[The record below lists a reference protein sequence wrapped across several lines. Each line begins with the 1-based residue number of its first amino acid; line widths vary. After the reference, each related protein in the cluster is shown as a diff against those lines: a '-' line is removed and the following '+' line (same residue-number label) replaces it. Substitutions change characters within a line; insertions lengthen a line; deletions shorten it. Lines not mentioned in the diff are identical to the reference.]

1 MDKYSAYKAIYKAII
16 KQAAITLDINLG
28 DILLGGRFKNMKTEV
43 KDIGTDELGQPT
55 INGKKLLAFRIAK
68 LMPNKTEEDLK
79 KDTKYKMLD
88 EA

>member
-1 MDKYSAYKAIYKAII
+1 MNKYSEYKAIYKAII

-68 LMPNKTEEDLK
+68 LMPAKEEEPK
-79 KDTKYKMLD
+79 KDPKYKMLD